1 MADWTIP
8 GDFIVN
14 KDHGADLDL
23 SSSHHDFKAGIFTAV
38 LEMRASDGTWLGPK
52 VNVKSDSNGAT
63 ITKFDGTV
71 LAFPAFDFNH
81 TGVQDLLDRVKLV
94 TFVSGKV
101 PDPR

>member
-8 GDFIVN
+8 GDFVVT
-14 KDHGADLDL
+14 KDHGDELDI
-23 SSSHHDFKAGIFTAV
+23 SSSHHDFKAGVYTAV

-52 VNVKSDSNGAT
+52 VNVKADSNGAT

-71 LAFPAFDFNH
+71 LEFDTINFNH
-81 TGVQDLLDRVKLV
+81 AGVQGLLDRAKIV